1 MTQKELEDKLREIK
15 IIYGDRS
22 RDLIAAHQPKITEIE
37 GEIETAKT
45 EHDQKVIDLHEEY
58 QKLNTQEV
66 EFRRQGLTHLSAEV
80 DNIRRQKDDN
90 KNRTRRLH
98 LAFNQKMHEL
108 KIRLSAAKIELN
120 TALGNNAQLRNKAKR
135 EVCEKL
141 NK

>member
-120 TALGNNAQLRNKAKR
+120 TALCNNAQLRNKAKR